1 MEALRYDPLLEQ
13 NADPE
18 TFVIDTD
25 AKAEW
30 ALKKIAAAH
39 GERDRRIACCEQ
51 MIAQYKDAIEK
62 ENERT
67 ERDTSFLLYQLRAW
81 FDGASPKVTK
91 TQATVKLPS
100 GKLKL
105 KFSVPQL
112 NHDDAALMDA
122 YPDYVENKP
131 SLKWGDLKKRLLIAE
146 DMKTVIDSE
155 TGEFVSGVTVEMKPE
170 SFTVE
175 V

>member
-51 MIAQYKDAIEK
+51 MIEQYRAAIDQ
-62 ENERT
+62 ENKRT
-67 ERDTSFLLYQLRAW
+67 DQETSFLMFQLRAW
-81 FDGASPKVTK
+81 FDHASPKVTK
-91 TQATVKLPS
+91 TQATVRLPS

-105 KFSVPQL
+105 KFSAPQL
-112 NHDDAALMDA
+112 KHDDSILMES
-122 YPDYVENKP
+122 YPDYVENTP

-155 TGEFVSGVTVEMKPE
+155 TGERVSGVTVEMKPE